1 MCAEKHHN
9 HFGHRERR
17 RNFVLEQGAGKLSEL
32 DLLEMLLFY
41 AVPRADTVP
50 IAKELLAKFGSLEG
64 VLDAEKG
71 EVSQIKGLKD
81 GAELLFSLLREVLKR
96 YGGVRAEPSL
106 LEPRL
111 MKKYLVDLYKNITTE
126 TVYALYFTRDG
137 NFMGKQIVFC
147 GGISSARFSLR
158 TVTEGVIKSGGSSV
172 VLAHNHPSN
181 ILVPS
186 GDDIITTN
194 RIATHLAANEIDLLE
209 HYIVGKEDCVGF
221 FAETQL

>member
-1 MCAEKHHN
+1 MSAEKLQPHS
-9 HFGHRERR
+9 GHRNRR
-17 RNFVLEQGAGKLSEL
+17 RKFVLENGASRLSEL

-50 IAKELLAKFGSLEG
+50 IAKELLEKFGSLEG

-71 EVSQIKGLKD
+71 EISKIKGLKD
-81 GAELLFSLLREVLKR
+81 GAELLFSLLREVLTR

-106 LEPRL
+106 LEPHL

-126 TVYALYFTRDG
+126 TVYALYFTHEG
-137 NFMGKQIVFC
+137 VFMGKQIVFC
-147 GGISSARFSLR
+147 GGISSAKFSLR
-158 TVTEGVIKSGGSSV
+158 TVTEGVIKSGGNSV
-172 VLAHNHPSN
+172 ILAHNHPSN

-209 HYIVGKEDCVGF
+209 HYIVGKDDCVGF